1 MEGSCPYCSL
11 GNKLQVL
18 GTSVLQD
25 RQLAEATY
33 YHAHAHLHGTVT
45 LVNSGI
51 PPAAVLC
58 SFRGVTE
65 ALCLCSTSDIFTLR
79 FWYVFGQTV
88 CPDALK

>member
-33 YHAHAHLHGTVT
+33 YHARAHLHGTVT

-58 SFRGVTE
+58 SFRGVIE
-65 ALCLCSTSDIFTLR
+65 ALCLSKGVPPVSLSF
-79 FWYVFGQTV
+79 FFFF
-88 CPDALK
+88 ALLCFL